1 VAEAIEEGLAG
12 TLTLPADLGGG
23 AMHKARVGRSCAPR
37 KQPTFSREWLQFLRK
52 FQEYPI
58 EE

>member
-1 VAEAIEEGLAG
+1 MAEAIEEGLTD

-23 AMHKARVGRSCAPR
+23 AMHKARVGRSRAPR
-37 KQPTFSREWLQFLRK
+37 KQPTFSREWLLFLRK
-52 FQEYPI
+52 FQEYHI